1 MRKPP
6 VKMSASATN
15 ILVTKTVTTTL
26 QDHGNPINWMQL
38 HKAMQVIMHDLKNQL
53 GKWYSH
59 EELFNAAIKTINQQ
73 IATDYRHGVT
83 NLPKRFGWL
92 RRKHNNV
99 V

>member
-1 MRKPP
+1 
-6 VKMSASATN
+6 MSASATN

-26 QDHGNPINWMQL
+26 QDYGNPINWMQL
-38 HKAMQVIMHDLKNQL
+38 HKAMQVIMQNLKHQL
-53 GKWYSH
+53 GKGYSH

-73 IATDYRHGVT
+73 IATDYRYGVT
-83 NLPKRFGWL
+83 DLPKRFGWL